1 MAKDPRLHRRIAGVL
16 KARLPELG
24 LEKLPEHRKA
34 RGRRWKSLAALLR
47 AALVALM
54 SGHKSFREVECL
66 TDEMSLPM
74 RRLLGIGR
82 RVPDTTLRT
91 TLSGIAPDELRQ
103 CLRAQARAAH
113 RRKALAPFGLPFGV
127 VAIDGKSTAIGAWD
141 DLHAQRQ
148 PHSSALGASGIVR
161 TMTCAL
167 VSSRVQ
173 LCLDAN
179 PIPSATNEMG
189 HFPKV
194 LEQLQAAYGALDL
207 YRMVSADAGMCSLA
221 NARLLVEHHRLDY
234 LFRLNG
240 DQPTLFAEAKR
251 LLGRRAAQKAEAMTV
266 DIRGKVQVTR
276 RLYLSSELAGY
287 LDWDHLR
294 TLLRVQVEMMDIQTG
309 ELLPL
314 KDEEAERYYI
324 CSLEQ
329 EALTPEQWLVLI
341 RRHWGVENQCHNTWD
356 KIFVEDDHP
365 WFESGPRAP
374 QGAVV
379 VMLLRRIA
387 YNMVALF
394 RAVTQRSEQ
403 RRQTPWKDVMRWFY
417 QLLIAATD
425 KDLEGLRP
433 RAASVA

>member
-1 MAKDPRLHRRIAGVL
+1 MAKDPRRLRRIAGVL
-16 KARLPELG
+16 NARLPELG
-24 LEKLPEHRKA
+24 LQELPEHRKA
-34 RGRRWKSLAALLR
+34 RGLRWKSLAVLVR

-54 SGHKSFREVECL
+54 SGQKSFREAECL
-66 TDEMSLPM
+66 TDEMSVPM
-74 RRLLGIGR
+74 RRMLGIGR

-91 TLSGIAPDELRQ
+91 TLSGIAPDELRER
-103 CLRAQARAAH
+103 LRAQARAAH

-127 VAIDGKSTAIGAWD
+127 VAIDGKCTGIEAWD
-141 DLHAQRQ
+141 ELHAQRQ

-167 VSSRVQ
+167 VSSRVK

-194 LEQLQAAYGALDL
+194 LEQLQAAYGALEL
-207 YRMVSADAGMCSLA
+207 YRLVSADAGMCSLA
-221 NARLLVEHHRLDY
+221 NARLVVEQHGLDY

-240 DQPTLFAEAKR
+240 DQPTLVAEAKR
-251 LLGRRAAQKAEAMTV
+251 LLGRRPPQKADAMTV

-276 RLYLSSELAGY
+276 RLYASSELAGY
-287 LDWDHLR
+287 LEWDHLR
-294 TLLRVQVEMMDIQTG
+294 PVLRVQVEMMDTETG
-309 ELLPL
+309 QILPL
-314 KDEEAERYYI
+314 EDEDAERYYLS
-324 CSLEQ
+324 SLEQ
-329 EALTPEQWLVLI
+329 QVLTPEQWLVLI
-341 RRHWGVENQCHNTWD
+341 RRHWGVENDCHNTWD
-356 KIFVEDDHP
+356 KIFAEDSHP
-365 WFESGPRAP
+365 WFESGEEAP

-394 RAVTQRSEQ
+394 RSVTQRSEE
-403 RRQTPWKDVMRWFY
+403 RRQTPWKDVLRWIY
-417 QLLIAATD
+417 LLLIAATD
-425 KDLEGLRP
+425 KDLQGLRP